1 MAGEPQDDC
10 LFCKIVAGQIPATIV
25 RETDTTVAFRDI
37 NPQAPTHVLV
47 IPKAHHKDAAA
58 LAAEAPQLAADVLRE
73 TQAVADDEKLDSYRT
88 VFNTGSGAGQTVWHA
103 HAHVLGG
110 RGLEWPPD
118 NPDRTGPPPTM
129 SVRELVVLGTASQV
143 PTRHRNHNGYL
154 LRWDGE
160 GILFDPGEGTQR
172 QMLRAGVA
180 AHDLNRIC
188 VTHFHGDHSLGLA
201 GVIQRINLDRVP
213 HEITAHYPRSGQRF
227 FERLRYATAYR
238 ETVAL
243 TEVPVA
249 ADGPLAVTPAYTLDA
264 RRLSHPVESYG
275 YRLTEPDGRR
285 MLPERLAAHGI
296 TGPDVGRIQRDG
308 SLGGVALDEVSEV
321 RRGQRFAFVMD
332 TRLCEGVH
340 ALAED
345 SDLLVIESTFLDED
359 ETLATDHGH
368 LTAGQAARVARDAGV
383 RHLVLTHFSQR
394 YSDPEEF
401 ERQARAA
408 GYAGEL
414 TVARDL
420 TRVPVPKRR

>member
-1 MAGEPQDDC
+1 
-10 LFCKIVAGQIPATIV
+10 
-25 RETDTTVAFRDI
+25 
-37 NPQAPTHVLV
+37 
-47 IPKAHHKDAAA
+47 
-58 LAAEAPQLAADVLRE
+58 
-73 TQAVADDEKLDSYRT
+73 
-88 VFNTGSGAGQTVWHA
+88 
-103 HAHVLGG
+103 
-110 RGLEWPPD
+110 
-118 NPDRTGPPPTM
+118 M
-129 SVRELVVLGTASQV
+129 SARELVVLGTASQV

-213 HEITAHYPRSGQRF
+213 HEIAAHYPRSGRRF

-243 TEVPVA
+243 TEAPVD

-264 RRLSHPVESYG
+264 RKLSHPVESYG

-285 MLPERLAAHGI
+285 MLPDRLAAHGI
-296 TGPDVGRIQRDG
+296 AGPDVGRLQREG
-308 SLGGVALDEVSEV
+308 SLNGVRLDEVSEA
-321 RRGQRFAFVMD
+321 RPGQRFAFVMD
-332 TRLCEGVH
+332 TRLCAGVH
-340 ALAED
+340 ALAEGC
-345 SDLLVIESTFLDED
+345 DLLVIESTFLDED
-359 ETLATDHGH
+359 EALATDHGH

-408 GYAGEL
+408 GFDGEL